1 MRARQEIRR
10 SRGTHRKSSLFLWII
25 AQAGPSQYCPS
36 ACLSICLSFHLK
48 MVLKPVWRYTSVPV
62 GQAGLP
68 VPRKLLI
75 PLPDSLSLPTFPT
88 EHLFKKKI
96 LRKKERKATTASGLQ
111 IQQAK
116 YTASTGGKG
125 PPPSLASQ
133 QPQSLIYIVHKS
145 CALHNQNEAPLPRN
159 NIVYSSM
166 PPTRSREGTGQKGE
180 EETETHEGVCV
191 GNESRSLQRNLMKHL
206 PALVRGEEKV
216 LQVCQTSIHKGA
228 CVLSTFR
235 RAAPQCGSL
244 IRLPSSGPGQHL
256 PVRAAWVSP
265 RV

>member
-1 MRARQEIRR
+1 MCTKEKDGVQGERRAGEGGRKRWRSGGVRARQEISW
-10 SRGTHRKSSLFLWII
+10 SRETHRKSSLFLWII

-68 VPRKLLI
+68 IPRKLLI

-125 PPPSLASQ
+125 PPPHWPVSN
-133 QPQSLIYIVHKS
+133 QSLIYIVHKS

-159 NIVYSSM
+159 NNVYSSM
-166 PPTRSREGTGQKGE
+166 PPTRSREGTGQTGE
-180 EETETHEGVCV
+180 GETETHEGVCV
-191 GNESRSLQRNLMKHL
+191 GNESRSLQRNLIE
-206 PALVRGEEKV
+206 A
-216 LQVCQTSIHKGA
+216 SA
-228 CVLSTFR
+228 ST
-235 RAAPQCGSL
+235 G
-244 IRLPSSGPGQHL
+244 
-256 PVRAAWVSP
+256 
-265 RV
+265 

>member
-1 MRARQEIRR
+1 
-10 SRGTHRKSSLFLWII
+10 
-25 AQAGPSQYCPS
+25 
-36 ACLSICLSFHLK
+36 

-68 VPRKLLI
+68 IPRKLLI

-88 EHLFKKKI
+88 EHLFKKN
-96 LRKKERKATTASGLQ
+96 LKKERKATTASGLQ

-133 QPQSLIYIVHKS
+133 QPQSLIYIVHKP

-159 NIVYSSM
+159 NNVYSSM
-166 PPTRSREGTGQKGE
+166 PPTRSREGTDQTGE

-191 GNESRSLQRNLMKHL
+191 GNESRSLQRNLIEASASTGEGERRKSFKSVRHSNPQRGVRPLHL
-206 PALVRGEEKV
+206 PEGSP
-216 LQVCQTSIHKGA
+216 TM
-228 CVLSTFR
+228 LSLT
-235 RAAPQCGSL
+235 L
-244 IRLPSSGPGQHL
+244 LPSSGPGQHF